1 MTMPTPL
8 RWDAQ
13 RDWGFDL
20 TLESPD
26 ITLLRDHVTLISDL
40 AKDWSSGSQGDFHH
54 FVPNH
59 YNFRINMLNYAFH
72 LYLNDYNIV
81 DRPQSRDDNAIM
93 DVYGPQLV
101 SHVAV
106 ATTQYRPE
114 FSVVPFS
121 VDLKDARVM
130 LCVPKWDTHRAFG
143 DYEGAGKA
151 DGNGNGNGDGEGECD
166 SFEVGKIGSVSAKGS
181 YRYYSSARPD
191 HQENLTLHLEGRRVA
206 FKALGWVLRRM
217 FCVKDNYFGAF
228 TQFTTMQEYLE
239 RFDHD
244 PDSVGDSVEDKYR
257 PGRSDP
263 FTVQVTMNVEES
275 LIVTSDEIY
284 GCHSG
289 LVMPVPQLQMSLK
302 STEHFMGRFL
312 WPGGR
317 ADDRIDS

>member
-93 DVYGPQLV
+93 DVYGPQMV

-106 ATTQYRPE
+106 AATQYRPE

-130 LCVPKWDTHRAFG
+130 LCGYAP
-143 DYEGAGKA
+143 
-151 DGNGNGNGDGEGECD
+151 
-166 SFEVGKIGSVSAKGS
+166 
-181 YRYYSSARPD
+181 
-191 HQENLTLHLEGRRVA
+191 RV
-206 FKALGWVLRRM
+206 WRLRR
-217 FCVKDNYFGAF
+217 
-228 TQFTTMQEYLE
+228 
-239 RFDHD
+239 R
-244 PDSVGDSVEDKYR
+244 
-257 PGRSDP
+257 
-263 FTVQVTMNVEES
+263 
-275 LIVTSDEIY
+275 
-284 GCHSG
+284 
-289 LVMPVPQLQMSLK
+289 
-302 STEHFMGRFL
+302 
-312 WPGGR
+312 W
-317 ADDRIDS
+317 